1 MNKRNGVTL
10 IEILLAIIVMAIG
23 MVGILA
29 LFPPTL
35 ESGKLSM
42 EETNAAILAS
52 SVKQALS
59 MALKRS
65 TWDATQ
71 QRYTIVFTH
80 DMKNGTSGNVVVL
93 PLPKLGEGWVHYPG
107 QAGAGNPEVQEVY
120 SIGAD
125 PWIWAS
131 LTEVWSKNDPSD
143 PYDQFAFS
151 FDVRKINNLD
161 WVNPPPPPGELEQR
175 TMLYDFRVHVFRR
188 KNTTVIMGG
197 EGSTMVLANPDTY
210 EIITTITFGGSLR

>member
-1 MNKRNGVTL
+1 MSNRGVTL

-35 ESGKLSM
+35 ESGKVSM
-42 EETNAAILAS
+42 EETHAAILAN

-65 TWDATQ
+65 SWDASQ
-71 QRYTIVFTH
+71 NRYTMVLTH

-93 PLPKLGEGWVHYPG
+93 PLPKITEGWWHYPG
-107 QAGAGNPEVQEVY
+107 QVATGDPSQQDLYA
-120 SIGAD
+120 IGAD
-125 PWIWAS
+125 PWIWAA
-131 LTEVWSKNDPSD
+131 LTEVWNKNDPSD

-151 FDVRKINNLD
+151 FDIRKINNIAWL
-161 WVNPPPPPGELEQR
+161 NPQPPANELEQR
-175 TMLYDFRVHVFRR
+175 TLLYDFRVHVFRR
-188 KNTTVIMGG
+188 KNSTVLLGG
-197 EGSTMVLANPDTY
+197 EGNTTVLATGNQYDL
-210 EIITTITFGGSLR
+210 ITTITFGGSLR